1 MFGNDIE
8 FVPGRT
14 RYAVPRSLVA
24 KVAVIR
30 NAGEEAEPAVLL
42 ECIDVDR
49 VVPTLGSA
57 RQLLSVTRKT
67 CGEPLGSLTHTCGM

>member
-1 MFGNDIE
+1 MLTVFGDDVE
-8 FVPGRT
+8 LVPGRT

-30 NAGEEAEPAVLL
+30 NAGEEAEPAVSL

-49 VVPTLGSA
+49 VVPALDPQGP
-57 RQLLSVTRKT
+57 LSVTRET
-67 CGEPLGSLTHTCGM
+67 